1 MTDIFLS
8 YSRQDKPRVA
18 PMVAALEAKGWDV
31 WWDMALVP
39 GEEFDNVTAAA
50 LERARAVVVVW
61 TPTSVAS
68 RWVRGEARVGADRN
82 VLVPVRFEGALLP
95 IDLRAIQTTDF
106 DDWGGDPQSGP
117 FQTLQQSLLAML
129 GAPAKAGAPCV
140 GRSQELDRV
149 RELLG
154 RAKRGEG
161 VFLFFSGEAGVG
173 KSRMIQE
180 AERIAADDGFN
191 VLKGHCSNMESPPP
205 FQPALEQIEQSARQL
220 GPAAMRRSMG
230 DNAAE
235 ISRLMPELKQQYDD
249 IPAYPTLPPE
259 QERRYL
265 LHGMAEFVARG
276 AARKPLVLVYEDLHW
291 ADESTCVLL
300 SYVAERMKHEPVL
313 MLGTYR
319 DNELGQAPFGR
330 TLQDLL
336 RKRLAEELR
345 LHRLSAA
352 EIVELL
358 SRQFGS
364 EPPASLVELI
374 FSKTEG
380 NPFFVEEVVRHLL
393 ETDKLLTEKG
403 KFRERIEV
411 TDAEVTR
418 GVRLILEDRIGQ
430 AGTPYREILTIAAVI
445 GRSFAFDILV
455 KTDTARSEDEILG
468 VIEEAEGKHL
478 IEDASRDRVARYRFV
493 HEQVHQ
499 TLLAGLSLPRRQRL
513 HLRIAD
519 ALEARHVGQP
529 DKVAGEIGHH
539 LYQAGSAAD
548 PVRTAHY
555 LRVAGERSIQA
566 LAFEDAL
573 RLFDNALGVL
583 EEGGDEA
590 ERARIHNLRAVAL
603 RGAERF
609 PDALDALGNAA
620 AMAPSQEA
628 KDGFTLER
636 CRLLLDIWRG
646 AEAIGDLEALLV
658 RAKASGD
665 AVRELNVQ
673 RVVARAYYVMSLDQ
687 KAYVDK
693 CRQAYE
699 EAIALARAQDNKA
712 ELGAGL
718 VATAQFTDYWPEFRD
733 QAKRNLAEAGAIARE
748 TADEDLA
755 IDVATAALNF
765 VMEGSSIE
773 EEERVLDRLLARR
786 DPIRLNAFYFRM
798 MWSTYGKQ
806 RFERSTQV
814 CDAGIELAYR
824 IGTLP
829 VQYPTI
835 KGLALI
841 ELGRFDQAWASFD
854 QEIADSAH
862 RFGAAIRDLGR
873 MTYVLRTGAHDEAL
887 DRAVHVTAE
896 SHALSRAWMLK
907 WVAQDLAEL
916 AADYAGDAPMIERI
930 ETLVAATE
938 APPGVLGEAAL
949 CIAKGEHSAAM
960 ALLIAPKRVEWMGT
974 ARFGAVHAQLLAQ
987 LHTSGGDHAR
997 ALEVIK
1003 PAVARA
1009 RETAAEGRLWRLL
1022 GEQALIEEALGQ
1034 DGAASRQEAKAL
1046 WARIGAEIPDP
1057 EHRAAFT
1064 RGPIARRLGFLG
1076 LAGADGGSA

>member
-1 MTDIFLS
+1 MADIFLS
-8 YSRQDKPRVA
+8 YSRLDKPSVA

-31 WWDMALVP
+31 WWDMDLVP
-39 GEEFDNVTAAA
+39 GEEFDNVTGEA

-82 VLVPVRFEGALLP
+82 VLIPVRFEAVQPP

-106 DDWGGDPQSGP
+106 DDWGGDPQSKQ
-117 FQTLQQSLLAML
+117 FQTLHQSLLALL

-140 GRSQELDRV
+140 GRATELDRV
-149 RELLG
+149 RELLD
-154 RAKRGEG
+154 RVKRGEG
-161 VFLFFSGEAGVG
+161 AFLLFSGEAGGG
-173 KSRMIQE
+173 KSRMVLE
-180 AERIAADDGFN
+180 TGKMAEDAGFN

-220 GPAAMRRSMG
+220 GPEAMRRSMG

-235 ISRLMPELKQQYDD
+235 ISRLMPELRQRYDD
-249 IPAYPTLPPE
+249 IPEYPVLPPE

-276 AARKPLVLVYEDLHW
+276 AARMPLVLVYEDLHW

-300 SYVAERMKHEPVL
+300 SYVAERLKHEPVL
-313 MLGTYR
+313 ILGTYR
-319 DNELGQAPFGR
+319 ESELGNAPFGR
-330 TLQDLL
+330 TLQDML
-336 RKRLAEELR
+336 RKRLAEDLHLQR
-345 LHRLSAA
+345 LTAA
-352 EIVELL
+352 QITELL
-358 SRQFGS
+358 SRQFGA

-374 FSKTEG
+374 FSKSEG
-380 NPFFVEEVVRHLL
+380 NPFFVEEVVRHLV
-393 ETDKLLTEKG
+393 DSGKLLNDEG
-403 KFRERIEV
+403 RFRERIEV

-418 GVRLILEDRIGQ
+418 GVRLILEDRIGP
-430 AGTPYREILTIAAVI
+430 AGSVYREVLSIAAVI
-445 GRSFAFDILV
+445 GRAFAFDILV
-455 KTDTARSEDEILG
+455 KTDTARSEDDILS
-468 VIEEAEGKHL
+468 VIEEAEGKQL

-499 TLLAGLSLPRRQRL
+499 TLLTGLSLPRRQRL

-519 ALEARHVGQP
+519 ALEARHAGQP
-529 DKVAGEIGHH
+529 GRAAGEIGHH

-548 PVRTAHY
+548 PARTAHF
-555 LRVAGERSIQA
+555 LSVAGERSIQA

-573 RLFDNALGVL
+573 RLFDSALGVL
-583 EEGGDEA
+583 EECGDEA
-590 ERARIHNLRAVAL
+590 ELARIHRLRSIAL

-609 PDALDALGNAA
+609 PEALDALGQAA
-620 AMAPSQEA
+620 AAAPDQEI
-628 KDGFTLER
+628 KDGYRLDR

-646 AEAIGDLEALLV
+646 AEAIEDLEALLV

-665 AVRELNVQ
+665 DARALNVQ
-673 RVVARAYYVMSLDQ
+673 RVVARAYYVMSLDH

-718 VATAQFTDYWPEFRD
+718 VATAQFTDYWPEFRK
-733 QAKRNLAEAGAIARE
+733 QALLNLEEAGAIASE
-748 TADEDLA
+748 TANDDLS
-755 IDVATAALNF
+755 IDVATALLNIT
-765 VMEGSSIE
+765 MKNSGID
-773 EEERVLDRLLARR
+773 EEERILERLLVRR
-786 DPIRLNAFYFRM
+786 DPVRLNAFYFRM
-798 MWSTYGKQ
+798 MWSTYGKE
-806 RFERSTQV
+806 RFERCTQV

-873 MTYVLRTGAHDEAL
+873 LTYVVLTGAHDEAI

-907 WVAQDLAEL
+907 WVAMDLAEL
-916 AADYAGDAPMIERI
+916 AADYVGDPQMIARI
-930 ETLVAATE
+930 ETLVAATG
-938 APPGVLGEAAL
+938 ASPGVLGEAAL
-949 CIAKGEHSAAM
+949 AIAKGEAA
-960 ALLIAPKRVEWMGT
+960 AAKELLLGPKRVDWTGA
-974 ARFGAVHAQLLAQ
+974 ARFATLHGRLLAQ
-987 LHTSGGDHAR
+987 LHTIAGEHDK
-997 ALEVIK
+997 ALEAIK
-1003 PAVARA
+1003 PAVSRA
-1009 RETAAEGRLWRLL
+1009 RETGADGRLWRLL
-1022 GEQALIEEALGQ
+1022 GEQGLIEQALGH
-1034 DGAASRQEAKAL
+1034 DATATRQEAAAL
-1046 WARIGAEIPDP
+1046 WTRLGSDIPDT
-1057 EHRAAFT
+1057 EHRAAFM
-1064 RGPIARRLGFLG
+1064 RGPIARRLGFIG
-1076 LAGADGGSA
+1076 

>member
-1 MTDIFLS
+1 
-8 YSRQDKPRVA
+8 
-18 PMVAALEAKGWDV
+18 
-31 WWDMALVP
+31 
-39 GEEFDNVTAAA
+39 
-50 LERARAVVVVW
+50 
-61 TPTSVAS
+61 
-68 RWVRGEARVGADRN
+68 
-82 VLVPVRFEGALLP
+82 
-95 IDLRAIQTTDF
+95 
-106 DDWGGDPQSGP
+106 
-117 FQTLQQSLLAML
+117 
-129 GAPAKAGAPCV
+129 
-140 GRSQELDRV
+140 
-149 RELLG
+149 
-154 RAKRGEG
+154 
-161 VFLFFSGEAGVG
+161 
-173 KSRMIQE
+173 
-180 AERIAADDGFN
+180 
-191 VLKGHCSNMESPPP
+191 
-205 FQPALEQIEQSARQL
+205 
-220 GPAAMRRSMG
+220 MRRSMG

-235 ISRLMPELKQQYDD
+235 ISRLMPELKHQYDD
-249 IPAYPTLPPE
+249 IPDYPVLPPE

-276 AARKPLVLVYEDLHW
+276 AARKPLVLIYEDLHW

-300 SYVAERMKHEPVL
+300 SYVAERLKHEPVL
-313 MLGTYR
+313 LLGTYR
-319 DNELGQAPFGR
+319 DSELGQAPFGR

-345 LHRLSAA
+345 LHRLTSG

-380 NPFFVEEVVRHLL
+380 NPFFVEEVVRHLQ
-393 ETDKLLTEKG
+393 DSGKLLTEQG

-455 KTDTARSEDEILG
+455 KTDTMRSEDEILG
-468 VIEEAEGKHL
+468 VIEEAEARNL

-519 ALEARHVGQP
+519 ALEARHAGQP
-529 DKVAGEIGHH
+529 EKAAGEIGHH

-555 LRVAGERSIQA
+555 LSMAGERSIQA

-583 EEGGDEA
+583 EDHGDSTEP
-590 ERARIHNLRAVAL
+590 ARIHGLRAVAL

-609 PDALDALGNAA
+609 PEALDALGHAA
-620 AMAPSQEA
+620 AAAPSQEA
-628 KDGFTLER
+628 RDGYVLAR

-646 AEAIGDLEALLV
+646 AEAIDDLEALLV

-665 AVRELNVQ
+665 AVRELSVQ
-673 RVVARAYYVMSLDQ
+673 RVVARAYYVMSLDH

-699 EAIALARAQDNKA
+699 QAIELARAQNNKA
-712 ELGAGL
+712 ELGAAL
-718 VATAQFTDYWPEFRD
+718 VATAQFTDYWPQFRE
-733 QAKRNLAEAGAIARE
+733 QAKLNLAEAGAIARE
-748 TADEDLA
+748 TANEELA
-755 IDVATAALNF
+755 IDVATATLNL
-765 VMEGSSIE
+765 MIEGSSIE
-773 EEERVLDRLLARR
+773 EEERLLERLLAWR
-786 DPIRLNAFYFRM
+786 DPIRLNAYYFRM
-798 MWSTYGKQ
+798 MWSTYSK
-806 RFERSTQV
+806 RKFERCTQI

-854 QEIADSAH
+854 SEIADAAH

-873 MTYVLRTGAHDEAL
+873 MSYVLRTGAHDEAL
-887 DRAVHVTAE
+887 ERAKHVTAE

-907 WVAQDLAEL
+907 WVAQDLAGL
-916 AADYAGDAPMIERI
+916 AADYVGDAGMIERI
-930 ETLVAATE
+930 EALVAATE
-938 APPGVLGEAAL
+938 APAGTLGEAAL
-949 CIAKGEHSAAM
+949 LIAKGENAAAM
-960 ALLIAPKRVEWMGT
+960 ELLIAPKRVEWMGA
-974 ARFGAVHAQLLAQ
+974 ARYGTVLALLLAQ
-987 LHTSGGDHAR
+987 LHAIGGDHAQ
-997 ALEVIK
+997 ALAAIT
-1003 PAVARA
+1003 PAVALA
-1009 RETAAEGRLWRLL
+1009 REDGADGRLWRLL

-1034 DGAASRQEAKAL
+1034 DAAATRQEAKAL
-1046 WARIGAEIPDP
+1046 WARIGADIPDP

-1064 RGPIARRLGFLG
+1064 RGPIARRLGFL
-1076 LAGADGGSA
+1076 S

>member
-8 YSRQDKPRVA
+8 YSRQDKPLVA
-18 PMVAALEAKGWDV
+18 PIVAALEAKGWDV

-39 GEEFDNVTAAA
+39 GEEFDNVTATV

-82 VLVPVRFEGALLP
+82 VLVPVRFEAAQLP

-106 DDWGGDPQSGP
+106 DAWGGDPQSGQ
-117 FQTLQQSLLAML
+117 FQTLHQSLLALL
-129 GAPAKAGAPCV
+129 GGPAKAGAPCV
-140 GRSQELDRV
+140 GRALELDRV
-149 RELLG
+149 RDLLD
-154 RAKRGEG
+154 RVKRGEG
-161 VFLFFSGEAGVG
+161 AFLLFSGEAGGG
-173 KSRMIQE
+173 KSRMVLETEQL
-180 AERIAADDGFN
+180 AADAGFN

-220 GPAAMRRSMG
+220 GPELMRRSMG

-235 ISRLMPELKQQYDD
+235 ISRLMPELRQRYDD
-249 IPAYPTLPPE
+249 IPDYPVLPPE

-276 AARKPLVLVYEDLHW
+276 AARKPLILVYEDLHW

-300 SYVAERMKHEPVL
+300 SYVAERLKHEPVL
-313 MLGTYR
+313 LLGTYR
-319 DNELGQAPFGR
+319 ESELGSAPFGR

-336 RKRLAEELR
+336 RKRLAEDLR
-345 LHRLSAA
+345 LHRLTAA
-352 EIVELL
+352 QIGELL

-364 EPPASLVELI
+364 EPPTSLVELI
-374 FSKTEG
+374 FSKSEG
-380 NPFFVEEVVRHLL
+380 NPFFVEEVIRHLV
-393 ETDKLLTEKG
+393 ESDKLLTAEG

-430 AGTPYREILTIAAVI
+430 AGTPYREVLSIAAVI
-445 GRSFAFDILV
+445 GRSFAFDVLV
-455 KTDTARSEDEILG
+455 QTDAARSEDEILS
-468 VIEEAEGKHL
+468 VIEEAEGKQL
-478 IEDASRDRVARYRFV
+478 IEDVSRERVARYRFV

-519 ALEARHVGQP
+519 ALEARHAGQP
-529 DKVAGEIGHH
+529 GRVAGEIGHH
-539 LYQAGSAAD
+539 LFQAGSAAD
-548 PVRTAHY
+548 PARTAHY
-555 LRVAGERSIQA
+555 LSIAGERGIQA

-573 RLFDNALGVL
+573 RMFDNALGVL
-583 EEGGDEA
+583 EECGDET
-590 ERARIHNLRAVAL
+590 ERARIHSLRAVAL

-609 PDALDALGNAA
+609 PEALDALGHAA
-620 AMAPSQEA
+620 AAASDQES
-628 KDGFTLER
+628 KDGYKLER

-646 AEAIGDLEALLV
+646 AEAIEDLEALLA
-658 RAKASGD
+658 RAKGSGD
-665 AVRELNVQ
+665 AARELRVQ
-673 RVVARAYYVMSLDQ
+673 RVVARAYYVMSLDH

-699 EAIALARAQDNKA
+699 ETIALARAQDNKA
-712 ELGAGL
+712 ELGSAL
-718 VATAQFTDYWPEFRD
+718 VATAQFTDYWPEFRE
-733 QAKRNLAEAGAIARE
+733 QAKLNLAEAEAIARQ
-748 TADEDLA
+748 TANEDLS
-755 IDVATAALNF
+755 IDVATAMLSLTPEKSNA
-765 VMEGSSIE
+765 E

-786 DPIRLNAFYFRM
+786 DPIRLNAYYFRM
-798 MWSTYGKQ
+798 MWTTYGKR
-806 RFERSTQV
+806 RFERCTQI

-835 KGLALI
+835 KGLALV
-841 ELGRFDQAWASFD
+841 EMGQFDQAWTSFD

-873 MTYVLRTGAHDEAL
+873 LSYVVQTGAHDEAF

-896 SHALSRAWMLK
+896 SNALSRAWMLA
-907 WVAQDLAEL
+907 WIAQDLAEL
-916 AADYAGDAPMIERI
+916 AADYVGDAAMIERI
-930 ETLVAATE
+930 AALVAATE
-938 APPGVLGEAAL
+938 TAPGFLGEAAL
-949 CIAKGEHSAAM
+949 LIAKGETDEAR
-960 ALLIAPKRVEWMGT
+960 ALLQGPKNLHWVGT
-974 ARFGAVHAQLLAQ
+974 ARRESVQARLLAQ
-987 LHTSGGDHAR
+987 LHTVTGDHAQ

-1003 PAVARA
+1003 PAVANA
-1009 RETAAEGRLWRLL
+1009 RTSGADGRLWRLL
-1022 GEQALIEEALGQ
+1022 GEQALIEQALGH
-1034 DGAASRQEAKAL
+1034 DAESTRQEAAAL
-1046 WARIGAEIPDP
+1046 WTRLGSTIPDS
-1057 EHRAAFT
+1057 EHRAAFM
-1064 RGPIARRLGFLG
+1064 RGPIARRLGLVG
-1076 LAGADGGSA
+1076 

>member
-1 MTDIFLS
+1 MRRET
-8 YSRQDKPRVA
+8 
-18 PMVAALEAKGWDV
+18 
-31 WWDMALVP
+31 
-39 GEEFDNVTAAA
+39 
-50 LERARAVVVVW
+50 
-61 TPTSVAS
+61 
-68 RWVRGEARVGADRN
+68 
-82 VLVPVRFEGALLP
+82 
-95 IDLRAIQTTDF
+95 
-106 DDWGGDPQSGP
+106 
-117 FQTLQQSLLAML
+117 
-129 GAPAKAGAPCV
+129 
-140 GRSQELDRV
+140 QELDRV
-149 RELLG
+149 RELLD
-154 RAKRGEG
+154 RVKRGEG
-161 VFLFFSGEAGVG
+161 AFLLFSGEAGVG
-173 KSRMIQE
+173 KSRMVRE
-180 AERIAADDGFN
+180 TERMAEDFGFN
-191 VLKGHCSNMESPPP
+191 VLKGHCSQMESPPP
-205 FQPALEQIEQSARQL
+205 FQPALEQIEQTARRL
-220 GPAAMRRSMG
+220 GPEAMRRSMG

-235 ISRLMPELKQQYDD
+235 ISRLMPELRQRYDD
-249 IPAYPTLPPE
+249 IPDYPVLPPE

-276 AARKPLVLVYEDLHW
+276 AAQKPLVLIYEDLQW

-300 SYVAERMKHEPVL
+300 SYVAERLKHEPVL

-319 DNELGQAPFGR
+319 DSEMGDAPFGR

-336 RKRLAEELR
+336 RKRLADDLR

-352 EIVELL
+352 QIAELV
-358 SRQFGS
+358 SRQFGA
-364 EPPASLVELI
+364 EPPTSLVELI

-380 NPFFVEEVVRHLL
+380 NPFFVEEVIRHLL
-393 ETDKLLTEKG
+393 ETDKLLNAQG

-430 AGTPYREILTIAAVI
+430 VGTPYREVLTTAAVI
-445 GRSFAFDILV
+445 GRSFAFDTLV
-455 KTDTARSEDEILG
+455 KTDATRSEDEILD
-468 VIEEAEGKHL
+468 VIEEAESKHL
-478 IEDASRDRVARYRFV
+478 IEDVSRDRIALYRFV

-499 TLLAGLSLPRRQRL
+499 TLLTGLSLPRRQRL

-519 ALEARHVGQP
+519 AIEARYASQP
-529 DKVAGEIGHH
+529 EKVAGEVGHH

-555 LRVAGERSIQA
+555 LSIAGERGIQA

-583 EEGGDEA
+583 EDCGDEA
-590 ERARIHNLRAVAL
+590 ERARIHSLRAVAL

-609 PDALDALGNAA
+609 PEALEALGHAA
-620 AMAPSQEA
+620 AAAPAQEA
-628 KDGFTLER
+628 KDGYALDR
-636 CRLLLDIWRG
+636 CRLLLEIWRG
-646 AEAIGDLEALLV
+646 AEAIDDLEALLARV
-658 RAKASGD
+658 KASGD

-673 RVVARAYYVMSLDQ
+673 RVVARAYYVMSLDH

-718 VATAQFTDYWPEFRD
+718 VATAQFTDYWPEFRQ
-733 QAKRNLAEAGAIARE
+733 QAQQNLAEAGAIAHE

-755 IDVATAALNF
+755 IDVATAMLSISIA
-765 VMEGSSIE
+765 GSDGD
-773 EEERVLDRLLARR
+773 EEERILDRLLARR

-798 MWSTYGKQ
+798 MWSTYGKE
-806 RFERSTQV
+806 RFERCTQI

-841 ELGRFDQAWASFD
+841 ELGRFDQAWAAFD
-854 QEIADSAH
+854 QEIADAAH

-873 MTYVLRTGAHDEAL
+873 LSYVLRTGADDEAL
-887 DRAVHVTAE
+887 DRAPHVIAE
-896 SHALSRAWMLK
+896 LHALSRAWMLN

-916 AADYAGDAPMIERI
+916 AADHVGDGEMINRI
-930 ETLVAATE
+930 EALVAATE

-949 CIAKGEHSAAM
+949 RIAKGEHAA
-960 ALLIAPKRVEWMGT
+960 AKELLLAPKRVEWMGA
-974 ARFGAVHAQLLAQ
+974 ARFETVHGGLLAQ
-987 LHTSGGDHAR
+987 LHTIEGDHAK
-997 ALEVIK
+997 ALAAIK
-1003 PAVARA
+1003 PVVARA
-1009 RETAAEGRLWRLL
+1009 RQTGAEGRLWRLL
-1022 GEQALIEEALGQ
+1022 GEQGLIEQALGHDFTATQ
-1034 DGAASRQEAKAL
+1034 QEAAAL
-1046 WARIGAEIPDP
+1046 WSKLGSAIPDT

-1064 RGPIARRLGFLG
+1064 RGPIARRLGFL
-1076 LAGADGGSA
+1076 S

>member
-1 MTDIFLS
+1 MSDIFLS
-8 YSRQDKPRVA
+8 YSRQDKPLVA
-18 PMVAALEAKGWDV
+18 PIVAALEAKGWDV
-31 WWDMALVP
+31 WWDMALIP
-39 GEEFDNVTAAA
+39 GEEFDNVTAAS

-82 VLVPVRFEGALLP
+82 VLVPVRFEGAQLP

-106 DDWGGDPQSGP
+106 DDWDGDPQSTP

-140 GRSQELDRV
+140 GRAKEVDRV

-154 RAKRGEG
+154 KAKRRES
-161 VFLFFSGEAGVG
+161 VFLLFSGEAGVG
-173 KSRMIQE
+173 KSRMILE
-180 AERIAADDGFN
+180 AERIAEDEGFN

-220 GPAAMRRSMG
+220 GLEAMRRSMG

-235 ISRLMPELKQQYDD
+235 ISRLMPELKQRYDD
-249 IPAYPTLPPE
+249 IPEYPTLPPE

-265 LHGMAEFVARG
+265 LHGIAEFVARG

-291 ADESTCVLL
+291 ADESTCILL

-313 MLGTYR
+313 LLGTYR
-319 DNELGQAPFGR
+319 DSEIGNAPFGR

-336 RKRLAEELR
+336 RKRLAEDVS
-345 LHRLSAA
+345 LHRLTSAQ
-352 EIVELL
+352 ITELL

-364 EPPASLVELI
+364 EPPTSLVELI

-380 NPFFVEEVVRHLL
+380 NPFFVEEVVRHLV
-393 ETDKLLTEKG
+393 ESDKLLTAQG

-418 GVRLILEDRIGQ
+418 GVRLILEDRIGLV
-430 AGTPYREILTIAAVI
+430 GTPYREVLSIAAVI
-445 GRSFAFDILV
+445 GRAFAFDILV
-455 KTDTARSEDEILG
+455 KTDTARSEDEILE
-468 VIEEAEGKHL
+468 VIEQAEGKRL
-478 IEDASRDRVARYRFV
+478 IEDTSRDRVARYRFV

-519 ALEARHVGQP
+519 ALEARHGGQP
-529 DKVAGEIGHH
+529 DRVAGEIGHH

-548 PVRTAHY
+548 PARTASF
-555 LRVAGERSIQA
+555 LCIAGERSIQA

-583 EEGGDEA
+583 EECDNSA
-590 ERARIHNLRAVAL
+590 ERARLHSLRAVAL

-609 PDALDALGNAA
+609 PEALDALGSAA
-620 AMAPSQEA
+620 AAAPAQDI
-628 KDGFTLER
+628 KDGYTLDR

-646 AEAIGDLEALLV
+646 AEAIGDLEALLA
-658 RAKASGD
+658 RAKQSGD
-665 AVRELNVQ
+665 HDRELNVQ
-673 RVVARAYYVMSLDQ
+673 RVVARAYYVMSLDH
-687 KAYVDK
+687 KDYVDK

-699 EAIALARAQDNKA
+699 QAIALARAQNHKA
-712 ELGAGL
+712 ELGASL
-718 VATAQFTDYWPEFRD
+718 VATAQFTDYWPEFRE
-733 QAKRNLAEAGAIARE
+733 QAHLNLAEAGEIARE
-748 TADEDLA
+748 TANEDLA
-755 IDVATAALNF
+755 IDVATAQLSLSIG
-765 VMEGSSIE
+765 GSDID
-773 EEERVLDRLLARR
+773 EEERILAWLEARR
-786 DPIRLNAFYFRM
+786 DPIRLNAHYFRM
-798 MWSTYGKQ
+798 MWSTYGKT
-806 RFERSTQV
+806 RFERCVEV

-835 KGLALI
+835 KGLALC
-841 ELGRFDQAWASFD
+841 ELGRFEEAWASFD
-854 QEIADSAH
+854 REIADAAH

-873 MTYVLRTGAHDEAL
+873 MHYLLETGTHDQAL
-887 DRAVHVTAE
+887 DLAAHVTAE

-907 WVAQDLAEL
+907 WVAQDIAEL
-916 AADYAGDAPMIERI
+916 AADYVGDAPMIKRI
-930 ETLVAATE
+930 EALVEATG
-938 APPGVLGEAAL
+938 ASPGVLGEAAL
-949 CIAKGEHSAAM
+949 GIAKGENAAAM
-960 ALLIAPKRVEWMGT
+960 ELLLAPGKDARVGA
-974 ARFGAVHAQLLAQ
+974 ARFGAMHARLLAQ
-987 LHTSGGDHAR
+987 LNTIAGHPER
-997 ALEVIK
+997 ALEAIK

-1009 RETAAEGRLWRLL
+1009 RKTAAKGRLWRLL
-1022 GEQALIEEALGQ
+1022 GEQALIEEALGSN
-1034 DGAASRQEAKAL
+1034 DAAATREEATTL
-1046 WARIGAEIPDP
+1046 LRRIGASIPDS
-1057 EHRAAFT
+1057 EHRAAFL
-1064 RGPIARRLGFLG
+1064 RGPIAHRLGFLG
-1076 LAGADGGSA
+1076 